1 MAGTFP
7 SELSTLQAAAG
18 NPVDLKRIQDQY
30 TRQSLEEVRS
40 LMHNSHLA
48 ITRLE
53 QTVDRR
59 TSVLSPTKG
68 FSLTFLPAFG
78 SIVARQYST
87 TVDIFKLVKT
97 QSSARFS
104 SKYVTF

>member
-7 SELSTLQAAAG
+7 SELSVLQAAAG
-18 NPVDLKRIQDQY
+18 SPLNLKRIQDQY

-68 FSLTFLPAFG
+68 FSAGT
-78 SIVARQYST
+78 YS
-87 TVDIFKLVKT
+87 
-97 QSSARFS
+97 QSGNLISDRF
-104 SKYVTF
+104 